1 MLYKM
6 NGQGEI
12 VSDIKQDKDKATVG
26 VDKKIDAK
34 TKKLQA
40 INLFAKQVVEKMK
53 KEEVLPSP
61 ANYLNYFEKML
72 LEKAPSQK
80 ESIEEILELE
90 SDTQIEREY
99 IFKVDTYV
107 NESFERTKH
116 LLDDIN
122 HNYSKIKK
130 IKNFIKTKGS
140 ELSKNLTPANLS
152 AFDSKI
158 DAALKTLE
166 NEQEN
171 IKESYLEFADVIKK
185 FNKESIF
192 DKKYGVYNKK
202 YLFESIKN
210 ELDNL
215 KNFEY
220 KNCVISFCINKDV
233 LKKIKLKSDKD
244 IVIKTVSKI
253 ILDRSRR
260 SDILAHYEDGIFL
273 LVLKH
278 TDFESAK
285 RAVSSIKNFVSFSNF
300 IIDATSIQ
308 AKINTS
314 IVEMKADMSV
324 DEVIGDCIKGLA
336 K

>member
-1 MLYKM
+1 
-6 NGQGEI
+6 
-12 VSDIKQDKDKATVG
+12 
-26 VDKKIDAK
+26 
-34 TKKLQA
+34 
-40 INLFAKQVVEKMK
+40 
-53 KEEVLPSP
+53 
-61 ANYLNYFEKML
+61 
-72 LEKAPSQK
+72 
-80 ESIEEILELE
+80 
-90 SDTQIEREY
+90 
-99 IFKVDTYV
+99 
-107 NESFERTKH
+107 
-116 LLDDIN
+116 
-122 HNYSKIKK
+122 
-130 IKNFIKTKGS
+130 
-140 ELSKNLTPANLS
+140 
-152 AFDSKI
+152 
-158 DAALKTLE
+158 LKTLE

-171 IKESYLEFADVIKK
+171 IKESYIEFADVIKK

-220 KNCVISFCINKDV
+220 KNCVISFCISGDV
-233 LKKIKLKSDKD
+233 LKSIKLKSDKD